1 MHCCR
6 VIVSSPLT
14 LSHNVNDDT
23 VNEAVWPIITNEEA
37 LAVSEAYFGHSGTAF
52 TSSEETVELTDAHI
66 EACAAEEAMG
76 TGRVCDEHEKVQS
89 VPVSQGFYKPLDYA
103 GKKTAVAM
111 LNAANTSAT
120 LSFEFKDVPGLT
132 GTKFD
137 VRDM

>member
-1 MHCCR
+1 M
-6 VIVSSPLT
+6 
-14 LSHNVNDDT
+14 
-23 VNEAVWPIITNEEA
+23 
-37 LAVSEAYFGHSGTAF
+37 
-52 TSSEETVELTDAHI
+52 ELTDAHI
-66 EACAAEEAMG
+66 EACAAEEAKG
-76 TGRVCDEHEKVQS
+76 TGRVCDAHEKVQT

-120 LSFEFKDVPGLT
+120 LSFNFKDVPGLT

>member
-1 MHCCR
+1 MEQSQLRCEQ
-6 VIVSSPLT
+6 
-14 LSHNVNDDT
+14 NVCQ
-23 VNEAVWPIITNEEA
+23 
-37 LAVSEAYFGHSGTAF
+37 
-52 TSSEETVELTDAHI
+52 LTDAHI

-111 LNAANTSAT
+111 LNAANASAT